1 MRLCAGTRCRD
12 AEKFGVRKLPTGL
25 QSTQRQADMTTQHPP
40 HTPAQEPDDE
50 QVVRLDIIDLAEPD
64 EEY

>member
-1 MRLCAGTRCRD
+1 M
-12 AEKFGVRKLPTGL
+12 
-25 QSTQRQADMTTQHPP
+25 QSTQRQADMTTQHPSNIP
-40 HTPAQEPDDE
+40 PQEPDDE

>member
-1 MRLCAGTRCRD
+1 
-12 AEKFGVRKLPTGL
+12 
-25 QSTQRQADMTTQHPP
+25 MTTQHPSNIP
-40 HTPAQEPDDE
+40 PQEPDDE

>member
-1 MRLCAGTRCRD
+1 MRLCAGTRYKD
-12 AEKFGVRKLPTGL
+12 AEIRVRILPTGL
-25 QSTQRQADMTTQHPP
+25 QSTQRQADMTTQHPSNIP
-40 HTPAQEPDDE
+40 PQEPDDE

>member
-1 MRLCAGTRCRD
+1 
-12 AEKFGVRKLPTGL
+12 
-25 QSTQRQADMTTQHPP
+25 MTTQHPP
-40 HTPAQEPDDE
+40 HTPTQEPDDE